1 MNKKNYTEDMDDL
14 EDRIKRLEDSEKLTK
29 V

>member
-1 MNKKNYTEDMDDL
+1 MNKTNYTEDMDDL